1 METFSDRFRSYF
13 MEAYEREA
21 APSWDLSSASI
32 EEALSRVDSPARAH
46 ALAVLF
52 PLQIMQITAGISM
65 PEGITLERSPEEVAA
80 FINQVLEEIRPNSGR
95 EALAERLTIK
105 RPILLRIADEVRRAH
120 FDLGVLSSDTMLRLG
135 ADISNRG
142 ASSARVWVKNAEKR
156 LVVLEAVARLA
167 HSYADMDFL
176 QSPTNGMVAKFARY
190 VGRASHAGGAP
201 QRGINALYAAHVALV
216 PGLAHAFGDGVGH
229 LRDVAVGGIVEHED
243 AGHGGVLS
251 AVARR

>member
-176 QSPTNGMVAKFARY
+176 QSPTIELGPML
-190 VGRASHAGGAP
+190 GRAMS
-201 QRGINALYAAHVALV
+201 GIHRVEIVSFLQAALSTEPSQDWSCAEYNRCLV
-216 PGLAHAFGDGVGH
+216 GV
-229 LRDVAVGGIVEHED
+229 
-243 AGHGGVLS
+243 S
-251 AVARR
+251 AVVGWKGLSFPRSP